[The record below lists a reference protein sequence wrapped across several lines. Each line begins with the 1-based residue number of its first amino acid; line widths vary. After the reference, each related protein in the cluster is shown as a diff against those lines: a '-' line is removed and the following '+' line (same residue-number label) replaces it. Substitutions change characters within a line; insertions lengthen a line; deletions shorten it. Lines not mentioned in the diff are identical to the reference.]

1 MVKYLFKCKECNI
14 VEEKNM
20 TFEEYIEKKD
30 STTCGKCQSIMKRT
44 FKSFSF
50 RVDKSSQEMAED
62 LVLEKEKLKEKINA
76 GDIKTISDIF
86 GSE

>member
-1 MVKYLFKCKECNI
+1 MVKYLFKCKECLI
-14 VEEKNM
+14 VDEKNM
-20 TFEEYIEKKD
+20 TLEKYIETKD
-30 STTCGKCQSIMKRT
+30 NVTCNKCNSLMTRT

-50 RVDKSSQEMAED
+50 IVDKSSQEIAED
-62 LVLEKEKLKEKINA
+62 LVIEKNKLKEKINA